1 MKYKMAPNSLFAI
14 LLRNPWW
21 YSVLIAGV
29 ISAMCAALMPKD
41 LVVFGII
48 GTFPFLVIAAMA
60 LKRQWNTPSAA
71 AVEAE
76 TARLAG
82 LSWREFSAELN
93 AKFVKQGYSVTRLG
107 ANASGSAADFRLEKA
122 GQVTLVAA
130 KRYKAATHGVEPL
143 RELHAAIQREGADSG
158 LYLAGN
164 GTLSDSAR
172 IFARDHGITV
182 LDGNAIGALLI
193 ASR

>member
-143 RELHAAIQREGADSG
+143 EALVAQKEALGADFAVYVCLGSVSPQAAKFAKDKAVQLG
-158 LYLAGN
+158 L
-164 GTLSDSAR
+164 
-172 IFARDHGITV
+172 
-182 LDGNAIGALLI
+182 
-193 ASR
+193 